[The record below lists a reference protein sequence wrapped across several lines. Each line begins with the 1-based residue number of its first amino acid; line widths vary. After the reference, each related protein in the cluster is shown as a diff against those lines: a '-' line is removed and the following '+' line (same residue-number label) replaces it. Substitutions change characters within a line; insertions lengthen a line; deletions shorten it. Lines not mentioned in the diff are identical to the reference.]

1 MMKFITARFSSK
13 CAETNTTINKGD
25 NILYD
30 AHTKKVYCSRS
41 AKYQDEAEQQSIA
54 SYIQGQEEACFDNF
68 CNKNNI

>member
-13 CAETNTTINKGD
+13 CAETKTTINRGD

-30 AHTKKVYCSRS
+30 TYTKKVYCSRS

-54 SYIQGQEEACFDNF
+54 SYIQSQEDARSDHF
-68 CNKNNI
+68 CMNNNI